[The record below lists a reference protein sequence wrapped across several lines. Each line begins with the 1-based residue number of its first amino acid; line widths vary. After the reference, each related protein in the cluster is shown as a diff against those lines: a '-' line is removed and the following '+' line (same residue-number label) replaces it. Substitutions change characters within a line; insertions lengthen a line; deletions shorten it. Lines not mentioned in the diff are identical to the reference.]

1 MIRTTYSLEGKEIA
15 VTFYDHTQSHEEPLL
30 CRIWGR
36 CHKDHPEYLTVDVF
50 IPLETNE
57 PRSVDNNTECFTII
71 RSTIISI
78 HSIERRPLES
88 NA

>member
-50 IPLETNE
+50 I
-57 PRSVDNNTECFTII
+57 